1 MPMSQQLVVIAF
13 DDPMKAQELLLAA
26 SRLQSHGEL
35 SVEDAVIITKDPD
48 GATHRIETTDLT
60 PAEGALSGAFWGLLF
75 GTLLLGPIGGLV
87 TSAASAGGGAL
98 LGKLVD
104 RGVSDEFIKQMKSE
118 IDRGTTAV
126 VFLVN
131 FAHRDA
137 VARELARFDGT
148 LVYST
153 LSDDAKAAIEEAL
166 AEGRALEHAL
176 EVRYPDPDT
185 DPDARSTAPDEG

>member
-1 MPMSQQLVVIAF
+1 MAQQLVVIAF
-13 DDPMKAQELLLAA
+13 DDPMKAQELLVAA

-75 GTLLLGPIGGLV
+75 GTLLLGPLGGLV

-104 RGVSDEFIKQMKSE
+104 RGISDEFVKQMRSE

-131 FAHRDA
+131 FGHRDA
-137 VARELARFDGT
+137 VARELARFDGV

-153 LSDDAKAAIEEAL
+153 LSDAARAALEDAL
-166 AEGRALEHAL
+166 ADGRERDRASGS
-176 EVRYPDPDT
+176 
-185 DPDARSTAPDEG
+185 RSPAD

>member
-1 MPMSQQLVVIAF
+1 MVQGVGSATLGVVAHQLVVIGF
-13 DDPMKAQELLLAA
+13 DDPSQAQELLVAA
-26 SRLQSHGEL
+26 ARLQAHGEL

-87 TSAASAGGGAL
+87 ASAASAGGGAL

-104 RGVSDEFIKQMKSE
+104 RGISDEFIKEMRAE

-137 VARELARFDGT
+137 VARELARFDGV

-153 LSDDAKAAIEEAL
+153 LSPESRVAIESAL
-166 AEGRALEHAL
+166 A
-176 EVRYPDPDT
+176 
-185 DPDARSTAPDEG
+185 DARP